1 MITYR
6 LLRQASD
13 GLPRVWPPAQWPI
26 CADLGLIFPVLGNFL
41 PVLGYCCPPGALA

>member
-13 GLPRVWPPAQWPI
+13 GLPRVWPRPSGPFVPI
-26 CADLGLIFPVLGNFL
+26 WG
-41 PVLGYCCPPGALA
+41 